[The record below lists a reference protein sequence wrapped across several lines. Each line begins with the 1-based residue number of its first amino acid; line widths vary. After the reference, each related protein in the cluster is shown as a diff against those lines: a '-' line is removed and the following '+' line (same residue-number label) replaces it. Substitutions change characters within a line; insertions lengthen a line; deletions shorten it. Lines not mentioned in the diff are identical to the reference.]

1 MLTTSLG
8 KKTTNK
14 MNIKKQQKRERS
26 ATIVVNSSK
35 GDDTL
40 KNLESLLPEDDNE
53 RLQKEREREAEEKYR
68 EKEEQKRLADDLA
81 SAIKNQQKNKK
92 NLFTMNDDGEYDFSQ
107 KSIAAL
113 CYICLLYTSDAADE

>member
-1 MLTTSLG
+1 
-8 KKTTNK
+8 

-26 ATIVVNSSK
+26 ATSVVNSK

-81 SAIKNQQKNKK
+81 SAIKNHQKNL
-92 NLFTMNDDGEYDFSQ
+92 NRH
-107 KSIAAL
+107 
-113 CYICLLYTSDAADE
+113 